1 MFCLNSPTYGFCCP
15 HFRQGNRRRKLI
27 TGLRQSSPSA
37 LKSGFEPRPAWL
49 AASPQTTVPSPAL
62 LDLRIAI
69 QAFMLCIDTVT
80 KQKGR
85 QMPRITSR
93 TILKLFSPCIVTPG
107 RRCGYFITPALKK
120 RGCGFYQLTYV
131 AVSKAASQTWHLS
144 DSPGAQDAPITSLG
158 GSRGCISGGE
168 RSPVGPNVS
177 KVWEP
182 RE

>member
-27 TGLRQSSPSA
+27 TGLRQSFPSA

-69 QAFMLCIDTVT
+69 HAFMLCVDTVT
-80 KQKGR
+80 KQKER
-85 QMPRITSR
+85 QMTRITSK
-93 TILKLFSPCIVTPG
+93 TILKLFSPYIVTPG
-107 RRCGYFITPALKK
+107 RRCGYFITPALTK

-144 DSPGAQDAPITSLG
+144 DSPGAQDAPITCLW
-158 GSRGCISGGE
+158 
-168 RSPVGPNVS
+168 VGAGVASVVVKGPQWV
-177 KVWEP
+177 P
-182 RE
+182 M